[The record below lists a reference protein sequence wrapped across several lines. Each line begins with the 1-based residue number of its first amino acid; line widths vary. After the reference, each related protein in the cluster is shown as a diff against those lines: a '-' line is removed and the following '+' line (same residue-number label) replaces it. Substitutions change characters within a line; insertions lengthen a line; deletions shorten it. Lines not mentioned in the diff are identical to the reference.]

1 MQKRL
6 LSLVLFLFVL
16 QIGRAQFV
24 NPYKFIDTA
33 YYYRIYLLDGSF
45 LKAKIKKQEENHIL
59 LKLENGETLEVD
71 YDVIGAKVFLRKGQQ
86 LLPKGKMIY
95 TEGAYNAIA
104 LNFLIG
110 ENDEFFGK
118 NGLSVNASLAFGKR
132 INDRLGLGLGL
143 GFTKKAYFLAPV
155 FLDIRGAA
163 WQRGV
168 SPVYNFQIGY
178 AFPFFQTSFKEHV
191 VFLKRKGG
199 LYFQPSVGLRFA
211 SRGQTN
217 SVISAGFN
225 LMKGYY
231 EYEYSYS
238 SNSQTGNIYIVDAF
252 YKNLIFKYELIF

>member
-16 QIGRAQFV
+16 QIGGAQFV
-24 NPYKFIDTA
+24 NPYKPIDTS
-33 YYYRIYLLDGSF
+33 YFYRIYLLDGSF

-71 YDVIGAKVFLRKGQQ
+71 YDVISAKVFLRKGQH

-95 TEGAYNAIA
+95 TGGSYNAIA
-104 LNFLIG
+104 LNFLLG

-118 NGLSVNASLAFGKR
+118 NGLSVNASFAFGKR

-163 WQRGV
+163 WQRSI
-168 SPVYNFQIGY
+168 SPVYNLQIGY
-178 AFPFFQTSFKEHV
+178 AIPFSQTSFKDNV

-199 LYFQPSVGLRFA
+199 LYFQPSAGLRFA
-211 SRGQTN
+211 TRGQTN
-217 SVISAGFN
+217 SIISAGFN
-225 LMKGYY
+225 LMKSYY
-231 EYEYSYS
+231 EYEYSNS
-238 SNSQTGNIYIVDAF
+238 STSQTGNLYLVDAF
-252 YKNLIFKYELIF
+252 YKNLIFKYEMTF